1 MNRTIICS
9 TMVYALG
16 KELGLDGGLEEWQ
29 RQMAEP
35 GTDSLPVVRM
45 LSRVG
50 RFAANPPPSFVPR
63 SFAPAS
69 LAPPLEVG
77 VHVDIAST
85 YIARSRSRAFHA
97 AKGADFWFACDD
109 DVEASQGTVA
119 SLFEAADVPTPRVVF
134 LPCYLRGRSVVGVKF
149 ATGARVRGMVAPVAP
164 IDWAATCC
172 FVANRAALQLLD
184 RTCQHLKYL
193 DDDGVHRLALF
204 FEMLDQGRW
213 LTEDYSFCV
222 RAGLAGVELVALMTG
237 LSRHAEQPLQ
247 IEQLLHAPELN
258 Q

>member
-1 MNRTIICS
+1 MNRSIIFS

-16 KELGLDGGLEEWQ
+16 KELGLEGGLAEWQ
-29 RQMAEP
+29 RQVAEP
-35 GTDSLPVVRM
+35 DGDSLPAARM
-45 LSRVG
+45 VARVAA
-50 RFAANPPPSFVPR
+50 FAAMPERFE
-63 SFAPAS
+63 
-69 LAPPLEVG
+69 LG

-97 AKGADFWFACDD
+97 AKVADFWFACDD
-109 DVEASQGTVA
+109 DVEASQQTVSA
-119 SLFEAADVPTPRVVF
+119 MIQECDVPTPRVVF
-134 LPCYLRGRSVVGVKF
+134 LPCYLRGRGVVGVKF
-149 ATGARVRGMVAPVAP
+149 STGARVRGNLAP

-184 RTCQHLKYL
+184 RTCQQLKYL

-237 LSRHAEQPLQ
+237 LSRHAEQPLT
-247 IEQLLHAPELN
+247 IDSLRKAPELA

>member
-1 MNRTIICS
+1 MRTIVFS

-16 KELGLDGGLEEWQ
+16 KDLGLEGGLEEWQ
-29 RQMAEP
+29 RQVADP
-35 GTDSLPVVRM
+35 NTDSLPVARM
-45 LSRVG
+45 LARVAAFAEMPE
-50 RFAANPPPSFVPR
+50 RFN
-63 SFAPAS
+63 
-69 LAPPLEVG
+69 VG

-97 AKGADFWFACDD
+97 AKDADFWFACDD
-109 DVEASQGTVA
+109 DVEASQTTV
-119 SLFEAADVPTPRVVF
+119 SMLVQECDVPTPRIVF
-134 LPCYLRGRSVVGVKF
+134 LPCYLRGRPVVGVKF
-149 ATGARVRGMVAPVAP
+149 STGARVRGALAP

-172 FVANRAALQLLD
+172 FVANKPALQLLD
-184 RTCQHLKYL
+184 RTCQHLRYL

-222 RAGLAGVELVALMTG
+222 RAGLAGVELVALMSG
-237 LSRHAEQPLQ
+237 LSRHADQPLT
-247 IEQLLHAPELN
+247 IDTLRKAPELA